1 MDSELTSRYWLV
13 RKTICV
19 LGYFGG
25 LRNIELRSIEFNKIS
40 ETGEPSFEVDQAGY
54 WFRFERA
61 KQRGM
66 PDSSVFCVPRR
77 QSDWVTPVSGSDRN
91 PVDYDPASVVDQYL
105 ETLQF
110 DLNTSQE
117 KLTGPF
123 FKSAHGK
130 KASVFRRTPMG
141 KTLISRVGFEFA
153 TELLIPN
160 PQGFTGHCWRRSCG
174 TNASD
179 AGVNVTTLMAQLG
192 WSTPKTAIGYV
203 KKSRMTSFQMSMFL
217 SNVQRQNKDLDQ
229 VLYKVNPSL
238 VPLSS
243 KRKSSGQAQNA
254 ASSSAQSKNPASSSA
269 QSKNPAPSSF
279 NSELSSKLATGLA
292 AARLSESSARTAEEL
307 LLDSERSAVLSAI
320 NSSSEPEQQ
329 EVNKDVSGGGSVLG
343 GGGGEVRVGMGNS
356 NYGRGSGEEVRVG
369 DRVDGVGLPSN
380 ATVQSLDPRISSI
393 LSRLSADSRGDL
405 HVHFHFGGQ

>member
-1 MDSELTSRYWLV
+1 
-13 RKTICV
+13 
-19 LGYFGG
+19 
-25 LRNIELRSIEFNKIS
+25 
-40 ETGEPSFEVDQAGY
+40 
-54 WFRFERA
+54 
-61 KQRGM
+61 
-66 PDSSVFCVPRR
+66 
-77 QSDWVTPVSGSDRN
+77 
-91 PVDYDPASVVDQYL
+91 
-105 ETLQF
+105 
-110 DLNTSQE
+110 
-117 KLTGPF
+117 
-123 FKSAHGK
+123 
-130 KASVFRRTPMG
+130 MG

-329 EVNKDVSGGGSVLG
+329 EVNEDVSGGGSVLG